1 MDGTPQQ
8 FTQLSNSIREMAK
21 EMPSSAVE
29 IAHVAEAAGQLG
41 VPIGAIKDFS
51 KTMINLGVSTNL
63 SSEEAASSIA
73 KIGNIMQVSGKDLG
87 TWSAHFGSA
96 VVDLGKYGCP
106 VTKKLVA

>member
-8 FTQLSNSIREMAK
+8 FAQLSTSIREMAK

-51 KTMINLGVSTNL
+51 KT
-63 SSEEAASSIA
+63 EECSGNTLVNKVHDFLIYPPSI
-73 KIGNIMQVSGKDLG
+73 ITQN
-87 TWSAHFGSA
+87 T
-96 VVDLGKYGCP
+96 
-106 VTKKLVA
+106 